1 MATRK
6 REATETNLRTGGEI
20 LVETLKTHGVD
31 TIFCVPGESYL
42 GTLDALYDARD
53 DIRVIVC
60 RQEGG
65 AANMADAYGKLTG
78 KPGVCFVTRGPGA
91 SNAAVGIHTAYQ
103 DSTPVVL
110 FIGQVARDMVERE
123 AFQEV
128 DFRRMYGQLTK
139 WVAQIDDPARLPEL
153 VTRAFQTAVSGRPGP
168 VALALPEDMQTDR
181 AAAPEV
187 GPYKVVQP
195 HPGAADMTE
204 MRAMLARA
212 RRPLLIV
219 GGSTWTEEA
228 CADIAAFAEAN
239 DLPTVATY
247 RRQDLIDNRGR
258 NYIGVLTL
266 GTNPALVA
274 RINEADLLLVVG
286 PQLGEIVTNGYT
298 MIEVPR
304 PRQKLIHVSAGV
316 AELGKVYQADLPIN
330 SGMAGFAAAARAL
343 APVNSAAWSDWRKK
357 ARAEYEA
364 YCAPQPAPGQVNM
377 TEIVAWLDERLPDDA
392 IIANGAGNFTVWVHR
407 FFRYRRFR
415 TQLAPQSGAMG
426 YGVPA
431 GVAAA
436 IVHPDRIVVSFSG
449 DGCFLM
455 CGQELATAVQYGLKV
470 VFVVVNNAMYG
481 TIRMHQERRY
491 PSRVSATDLVNP
503 DFAAYA
509 RAFGAHGETV
519 TKTSEFAPAFERAL
533 KNDGPTLIE
542 IKVDPEAILPTAT
555 IASLRKAAKA

>member
-6 REATETNLRTGGEI
+6 AAVESNLRTGGEI
-20 LVETLKTHGVD
+20 LVETLRTHGVD

-42 GTLDALYDARD
+42 ATLDALHDVKD
-53 DIRVIVC
+53 DIRLVVC

-110 FIGQVARDMVERE
+110 FIGQVARDMVDRE

-139 WVAQIDDPARLPEL
+139 WVTQIDDPARIPEL

-168 VALALPEDMQTDR
+168 VALALPEDMQTER
-181 AAAPEV
+181 AAAPEI
-187 GPYKVVQP
+187 GRYKEVQP
-195 HPGAADMTE
+195 HPGAADLAE

-212 RRPLLIV
+212 KKPLLIV

-228 CADIAAFAEAN
+228 CADIAAFADVN
-239 DLPTVATY
+239 GLPVVATY
-247 RRQDLIDNRGR
+247 RRQDIIDNRNP
-258 NYIGVLTL
+258 NYLGVLTL
-266 GTNPALVA
+266 GTNPALVN
-274 RINEADLLLVVG
+274 RVKESDLLLVVG
-286 PQLGEIVTNGYT
+286 PQLGEIVTSGYT

-304 PRQKLIHVSAGV
+304 PKQKLIHVSSGV

-330 SGMAGFAAAARAL
+330 SGMAAFAAAAKAL
-343 APVNSAAWSDWRKK
+343 KPVDSSAWAEWREK
-357 ARAEYEA
+357 ARADYEA
-364 YCAPQPAPGQVNM
+364 YCEPQAAPGAVNLA
-377 TEIVAWLDERLPDDA
+377 EIMAWLDRRLPDDA

-431 GVAAA
+431 GIAAA
-436 IVHPDRIVVSFSG
+436 VVHPDRIVVSFSG

-470 VFVVVNNAMYG
+470 IFVVVNNAMYG

-491 PSRVSATDLVNP
+491 PARVSGTDLVNP

-509 RAFGAHGETV
+509 RAFGARGETV
-519 TKTSEFAPAFERAL
+519 VKTEEFGPAFERAL
-533 KNDGPTLIE
+533 AAGGPTLIE
-542 IKVDPEAILPTAT
+542 LKVDPEAILPTAT
-555 IASLRKAAKA
+555 ISGLRKAAAK